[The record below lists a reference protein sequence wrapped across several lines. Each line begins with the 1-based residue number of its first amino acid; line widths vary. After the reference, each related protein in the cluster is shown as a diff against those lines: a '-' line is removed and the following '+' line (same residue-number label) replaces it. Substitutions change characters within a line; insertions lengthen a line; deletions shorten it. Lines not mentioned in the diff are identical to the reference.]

1 MSINNII
8 ELMKAHSN
16 QIELPVNYKSDIEID
31 FEILNKYGNIKY
43 IWMLRENGSLL
54 FPLQVGAS
62 EFHLKYYLERDRT
75 ARFFHITSIHN
86 QLFKELKHH
95 EVLKLIAEEPI
106 RFSEINT
113 REHLI
118 KSVALLLSD
127 TNVVSAAFDTPKY
140 GSEAMYWHDWKNWF
154 SRTNP
159 QMEKVMKKSIA
170 MLNEFNLASA

>member
-62 EFHLKYYLERDRT
+62 EFHLKYYLEEI
-75 ARFFHITSIHN
+75 AQLVFFTLLQYTTSY
-86 QLFKELKHH
+86 LK
-95 EVLKLIAEEPI
+95 
-106 RFSEINT
+106 N
-113 REHLI
+113 
-118 KSVALLLSD
+118 
-127 TNVVSAAFDTPKY
+127 
-140 GSEAMYWHDWKNWF
+140 
-154 SRTNP
+154 
-159 QMEKVMKKSIA
+159 
-170 MLNEFNLASA
+170 